1 MKVSKMRIEC
11 DDHSEMAPNAAALHE
26 IYASEEFRAEM
37 ARILNVKPGRLQR
50 AIEAL
55 LEANVIPRSGDAAV
69 ARAKDAAF
77 LIAACSAPTDDIVSA
92 ATKVITMPFEADN
105 GKEASADRRGARTTA
120 EPSEKDQFGTQ
131 LAAVLRRVGGRAG
144 DPDLSQ
150 GPRQGTGVT
159 IGWIG
164 GAHTMGGMHFDLP
177 GGDVSFLYADRP
189 VFKDL
194 HPGVTLTRL
203 NFGYDDRL
211 DVPPDALRRF
221 GRLMRDVADL
231 RPDESAAVDPEY
243 ASMMMRAAMKRE
255 GWGIFDAGNGRQMIQ
270 KLDAP
275 VVQRFETDQEAVD
288 HVRSMAALVS
298 PGHVWAL
305 GLHYTEVHL
314 DDDRH
319 SPRPQPGREMPLP
332 A

>member
-1 MKVSKMRIEC
+1 MRIERG
-11 DDHSEMAPNAAALHE
+11 DNSEMMDSDAPLRE
-26 IYASEEFRAEM
+26 LYSSQEFRAET
-37 ARILNVKPGRLQR
+37 ARILNVKSERLQL
-50 AIEAL
+50 AVEAL
-55 LEANVIPRSGDAAV
+55 LEANAIPRAGDPDAV

-77 LIAACSAPTDDIVSA
+77 LIAACSAPTEDIVSA
-92 ATKVITMPFEADN
+92 TKKVISMPFEADY
-105 GKEASADRRGARTTA
+105 GEEASADRRGARTTS

-144 DPDLSQ
+144 DPDLLE
-150 GPRQGTGVT
+150 GPRHGAGVT

-164 GAHTMGGMHFDLP
+164 GAYTMGGMHFDLP
-177 GGDVSFLYADRP
+177 GGDVSFLYADHL
-189 VFKDL
+189 VFKEL
-194 HPGVTLTRL
+194 HSGVTLTRL

-211 DVPPDALRRF
+211 DLPPDALRRF
-221 GRLMRDVADL
+221 GRLMRDIADV
-231 RPDESAAVDPEY
+231 RPDESAAADPEY

-275 VVQRFETDQEAVD
+275 IVQRFETDQDAVD

-298 PGHVWAL
+298 PGHVRAL

-314 DDDRH
+314 DGERC
-319 SPRPQPGREMPLP
+319 SPRPQPGREATLD
-332 A
+332 